1 MEDKLK
7 QCGEIILEC
16 LSYLTVEEQK
26 DLARFFV
33 PEVEQWIIPFVV
45 YVIIKSKRYII
56 MKSLVILSAVL
67 VQVDHAVEVGTK
79 LAMSSKDTLD
89 EIVQSSDH
97 EYRKKPKKKVGM
109 KLSKALQMV
118 IVNWIESSFF

>member
-1 MEDKLK
+1 M
-7 QCGEIILEC
+7 
-16 LSYLTVEEQK
+16 
-26 DLARFFV
+26 
-33 PEVEQWIIPFVV
+33 

-118 IVNWIESSFF
+118 IVN